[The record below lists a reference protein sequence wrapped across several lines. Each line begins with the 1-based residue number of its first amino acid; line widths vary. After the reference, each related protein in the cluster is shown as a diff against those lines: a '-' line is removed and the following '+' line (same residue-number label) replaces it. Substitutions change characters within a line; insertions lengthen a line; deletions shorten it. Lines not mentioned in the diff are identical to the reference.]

1 MIVFIIYFIVYHI
14 VYHIIK
20 YIIHQIISYII
31 SYIISCI
38 ISYIIS
44 SRSCI
49 QFFEKPGPRPRQ
61 DSRLNFFTDQN
72 RDGIQDWIFLRTKT
86 ETRSRSLAV
95 VPGGYGSRKKAR
107 VNSSLSEA
115 DPPQWPLRRCNT
127 FISSIFCNYS
137 FKIYRKEGYIK
148 HCPFKYLIFARPEN
162 TK

>member
-1 MIVFIIYFIVYHI
+1 MITPPRKLRHTAVISAHVCIHNAAYIPSYFD
-14 VYHIIK
+14 
-20 YIIHQIISYII
+20 SWA
-31 SYIISCI
+31 
-38 ISYIIS
+38 
-44 SRSCI
+44 RSCI